1 MKGKVLK
8 ILKYMGFGFIGL
20 IIIGIVFGK
29 PMADEIIINE
39 ENITMDIHQSQQ
51 VALTVH
57 PDDGLLSE
65 DDFECSDTEIIKIE
79 EIKDGK
85 LILKS
90 LEKEG
95 LVTLQYK
102 KDDVKSN
109 SVTIQVVN
117 QQALAMAKAKEKEE
131 AEKKQAE
138 IKQQENAKKAEDQ
151 KKAEEQKKADEKKKS
166 EQAKKNTAQTASQHS
181 SSQSNKSSSTSS
193 SNQSHHTNS
202 AMVYIPKTGKK
213 YHSNANCSNM
223 KNPSQVSLSEAQS
236 RGFTAC
242 KKCY

>member
-8 ILKYMGFGFIGL
+8 ILKYMGVGFIVL

-51 VALTVH
+51 VTLTVH

-65 DDFECSDTEIIKIE
+65 DDFQCSDTDIIKIE

-117 QQALAMAKAKEKEE
+117 QQALAMAKVKEKEE
-131 AEKKQAE
+131 IEKKQAE
-138 IKQQENAKKAEDQ
+138 EIKKQEDA

-166 EQAKKNTAQTASQHS
+166 EQAKKNTAKTASQRPASQSNNNSSTPS
-181 SSQSNKSSSTSS
+181 SSQSN
-193 SNQSHHTNS
+193 HTNS

-223 KNPSQVSLSEAQS
+223 KNPRQVSLSEAQN

>member
-65 DDFECSDTEIIKIE
+65 DDFECSDADIIKIE

-117 QQALAMAKAKEKEE
+117 QQALAMAKAKEKQE
-131 AEKKQAE
+131 AEKKQAEE
-138 IKQQENAKKAEDQ
+138 IKQQENAKKAE
-151 KKAEEQKKADEKKKS
+151 EQKK
-166 EQAKKNTAQTASQHS
+166 
-181 SSQSNKSSSTSS
+181 
-193 SNQSHHTNS
+193 
-202 AMVYIPKTGKK
+202 V
-213 YHSNANCSNM
+213 
-223 KNPSQVSLSEAQS
+223 
-236 RGFTAC
+236 
-242 KKCY
+242 

>member
-65 DDFECSDTEIIKIE
+65 DDFECSDADIIKIE

-117 QQALAMAKAKEKEE
+117 QQALAMAKAKEKQE
-131 AEKKQAE
+131 AEKKQAEE
-138 IKQQENAKKAEDQ
+138 IKQQENAKKAE
-151 KKAEEQKKADEKKKS
+151 EQKKSDEKS
-166 EQAKKNTAQTASQHS
+166 EQAKKNAAQTASQRS

-236 RGFTAC
+236 RVFTAC

>member
-1 MKGKVLK
+1 
-8 ILKYMGFGFIGL
+8 MGVGFIVL

-51 VALTVH
+51 VTLTVH

-65 DDFECSDTEIIKIE
+65 DDFQCSDTDIIKIE

-117 QQALAMAKAKEKEE
+117 QQALAMAKVKEKEE
-131 AEKKQAE
+131 IEKKQAE
-138 IKQQENAKKAEDQ
+138 EIKKQEDA
-151 KKAEEQKKADEKKKS
+151 KKAEEQKKSRRTKKADEKKKS
-166 EQAKKNTAQTASQHS
+166 EQAKKNTAKTASQRPASQSNNNSSTPS
-181 SSQSNKSSSTSS
+181 SSQSN
-193 SNQSHHTNS
+193 HTNS

-223 KNPSQVSLSEAQS
+223 KNPRQVSLSEAQN

>member
-65 DDFECSDTEIIKIE
+65 DDFECSDTDIIKIE

-166 EQAKKNTAQTASQHS
+166 EQAKKNTAQTASQRS

-202 AMVYIPKTGKK
+202 AMVYIP
-213 YHSNANCSNM
+213 
-223 KNPSQVSLSEAQS
+223 
-236 RGFTAC
+236 
-242 KKCY
+242 

>member
-8 ILKYMGFGFIGL
+8 ILKYMGVGFIVL

-51 VALTVH
+51 VTLTVH

-65 DDFECSDTEIIKIE
+65 DDFQCSETDIIKIE

-117 QQALAMAKAKEKEE
+117 QQALAMAKVKEKEE
-131 AEKKQAE
+131 IEKKQAE
-138 IKQQENAKKAEDQ
+138 EIKKQEDA

-166 EQAKKNTAQTASQHS
+166 EQAKKNTAKTASQRPASQSNNNSSTPS
-181 SSQSNKSSSTSS
+181 SSQSN
-193 SNQSHHTNS
+193 HTNS

-223 KNPSQVSLSEAQS
+223 KNPRQVSLSEAQN

>member
-8 ILKYMGFGFIGL
+8 ILKYMGVGFIVL

-51 VALTVH
+51 VTLTVH

-65 DDFECSDTEIIKIE
+65 DDFQCSDTDIIKID

-117 QQALAMAKAKEKEE
+117 QQALAMAKVKEKEE
-131 AEKKQAE
+131 IEK
-138 IKQQENAKKAEDQ
+138 
-151 KKAEEQKKADEKKKS
+151 
-166 EQAKKNTAQTASQHS
+166 
-181 SSQSNKSSSTSS
+181 
-193 SNQSHHTNS
+193 
-202 AMVYIPKTGKK
+202 
-213 YHSNANCSNM
+213 
-223 KNPSQVSLSEAQS
+223 
-236 RGFTAC
+236 
-242 KKCY
+242 